1 MRPLVLEMQGFGP
14 YSRKVTIDFTNF
26 AEGGIYL
33 VTGETGSGKT
43 FIFDGICYALFGE
56 VSGGERKT
64 EMLRT
69 MGLDDGVETYVKL
82 SFRCGDKEYSVYRK
96 PAYERAKKKGEG
108 KVTDNARVEFTDG
121 FNTYTKIE
129 EVNRLIREILGLNVE
144 QFKQI
149 VMIAQGKFA
158 QILQKSTKERQ
169 GLLREIFNT
178 NKYVHLELGVK
189 EENGKLSTAYAA
201 CKRDINEKL
210 HEITASDEKFD
221 RELRELQEAEFLDVD
236 KMENLLQEFDK
247 VDNALTAKFNGEI
260 QRLHAKEV
268 QLKLDLAKA
277 GEREAKEQNLARL
290 QRSKQDLDAAAAKAQ
305 QEAEKAGEAI
315 AFFME
320 LREEWQRV
328 ESCLKDLNNIN
339 EGYRRYFK
347 AKQEAEGMDAQ
358 IKRAADTVLAK
369 RKHYDQMYGRFIKSQ
384 AGIIAKTLKEGD
396 PCPVCGSV
404 FHPAPAVLGEDSC
417 TEEDVEWAEKDWKDA
432 DAKYHHILGNKEK
445 AEQVKRDTLQKYLEL
460 ATEYYG
466 TDLGDDVE
474 LINQKVVGDSQK
486 QSIVKKETERK
497 GRDKKAELGMKA
509 EENVEQFQVR
519 VQETA
524 VRIRE
529 QTARIAGQIKT
540 LQDELAKLDN
550 QLKPDN
556 ISEEIKENDLA
567 INGVKEQLER
577 VQARQ
582 TINKQAI
589 RSIMQKQEEMKKI
602 SAQLAEMDNLY
613 KTLSGNLNTASAA
626 KISFETYMQQEY
638 FDRILAYANTRLL
651 KISRSRYKLV
661 RKDEGDSKGNA
672 KVGLDMNVHDS
683 YSGKERS
690 ANSLSGGETF
700 MASLA
705 LALGMADEVQTSAG
719 GIHIDTMFIDEGF
732 GSLSKDFLGTTV
744 DVLNTLADNSH
755 LVGVI
760 SHVDELKER
769 IEQQI
774 VVSKNPEGYST
785 IAVEV

>member
-14 YSRKVTIDFTNF
+14 YSHKVIIDFTNF
-26 AEGGIYL
+26 ATGGIYL

-121 FNTYTKIE
+121 VNTYTKIE
-129 EVNRLIREILGLNVE
+129 EVNRIIREILGLNVE

-158 QILQKSTKERQ
+158 QILQKSTKERKE
-169 GLLREIFNT
+169 LLREIFNT
-178 NKYVHLELGVK
+178 GKYVHLELSVK

-210 HEITASDEKFD
+210 HEITAGDEKFD
-221 RELRELQEAEFLDVD
+221 RELRELQEAEFLDVE
-236 KMENLLQEFDK
+236 KMKILLQEFDK
-247 VDNALTAKFNGEI
+247 TDNALMAKFNMEMD
-260 QRLHAKEV
+260 QLHAREV
-268 QLKLDLAKA
+268 QLKLDLARA
-277 GEREAKEQNLARL
+277 RERDVKEQNLIRL
-290 QRSKQDLDAAAAKAQ
+290 QSEKKKLDADAARAQ
-305 QEAEKAGEAI
+305 QEAEKAGEAV
-315 AFFME
+315 AFFMD
-320 LREEWQRV
+320 LRECWQRA

-347 AKQEAEGMDAQ
+347 AKQEAEGMDFE
-358 IKRAADTVLAK
+358 IKRVAATVLEK
-369 RKHYDQMYGRFIKSQ
+369 REHYDQMYGRFIKSQ
-384 AGIIAKTLKEGD
+384 AGIIAKALADGE
-396 PCPVCGSV
+396 PCPVCGSLL
-404 FHPAPAVLGEDSC
+404 HPSPAVLGTDYC
-417 TEEDVEWAEKDWKDA
+417 TEEDVERVEKEWKDA
-432 DAKYHHILGNKEK
+432 DAKYHRILGNKEK
-445 AEQVKRDTLQKYLEL
+445 AEQVKQDYLQKYLEL
-460 ATEYYG
+460 VKEYYG
-466 TDLGDDVE
+466 TDLGGDVVK
-474 LINQKVVGDSQK
+474 INQKVVGDSQE
-486 QSIVKKETERK
+486 QSIIKKEAERK
-497 GRDKKAELGMKA
+497 GAEKKAELGMKA
-509 EENVEQFQVR
+509 QENVEQFQVR
-519 VQETA
+519 VQELA
-524 VRIRE
+524 VKAGE
-529 QTARIAGQIKT
+529 QAAGFTGQIKI
-540 LQDELAKLDN
+540 LQDELFKSDNKL
-550 QLKPDN
+550 KADN
-556 ISEEIKENDLA
+556 ILDEIKENDLA
-567 INGVKEQLER
+567 ANGVREQLER

-589 RSIMQKQEEMKKI
+589 GSIMQKQEEMNKI
-602 SAQLAEMDNLY
+602 SVRLGEMDNLY

-705 LALGMADEVQTSAG
+705 LALGMADEVQASAG

-755 LVGVI
+755 LVGII

-774 VVSKNPEGYST
+774 VVNKNVEGYST
-785 IAVEV
+785 VSVEV

>member
-14 YSRKVTIDFTNF
+14 YSHKVTIDFTKF
-26 AEGGIYL
+26 AAGGIYL

-82 SFRCGDKEYSVYRK
+82 SFRCGSKEYSIYRK

-108 KVTDNARVEFTDG
+108 MVTDNARVELTDG
-121 FNTYTKIE
+121 VNTYTKIE
-129 EVNRLIREILGLNVE
+129 EVNGLVREILGLNVE

-178 NKYVHLELGVK
+178 NKYVRLELSVK
-189 EENGKLSTAYAA
+189 EENNKLSTAYAA

-221 RELRELQEAEFLDVD
+221 QELRELQAAEFIDVE
-236 KMENLLQEFDK
+236 KMEKLLQEFDK
-247 VDNALTAKFNGEI
+247 VDNALMKQFDAEM
-260 QRLHAKEV
+260 QRLHVKEV
-268 QLKLDLAKA
+268 QLKLDMEKAK
-277 GEREAKEQNLARL
+277 EKNSKEQNLL
-290 QRSKQDLDAAAAKAQ
+290 KLEQEKKSLDGAAVKAQ
-305 QEAEKAGEAI
+305 QEAEKASEAI
-315 AFFME
+315 ALFTE
-320 LREEWQRV
+320 LREQWQAA
-328 ESCLKDLNNIN
+328 ENCLKDLANIN

-347 AKQEAEGMDAQ
+347 AKQEAESIDYA
-358 IKRAADTVLAK
+358 IKQAAAAVLEK
-369 RKHYDQMYGRFIKSQ
+369 RKHYDELYQEFIKSQ
-384 AGIIAKTLKEGD
+384 AGIIAKTLVFGE
-396 PCPVCGSV
+396 PCPVCGSLT
-404 FHPAPAVLGEDSC
+404 HPSPAVLKVDSC
-417 TEEDVEWAEKDWKDA
+417 NEDTLKWAEKDWKEEDS
-432 DAKYHHILGNKEK
+432 KYNHILGNKEK
-445 AEQVKRDTLQKYLEL
+445 AEQVKKDALKKYMEL
-460 ATEYYG
+460 AESYYK
-466 TDLGDDVE
+466 TDVSQDAE
-474 LINQKVVGDSQK
+474 LVNKKVVEDSQN
-486 QSIVKKETERK
+486 QSILKKETERRGK
-497 GRDKKAELGMKA
+497 EKKAELGMKA
-509 EENVEQFQVR
+509 DETVEQFQIR
-519 VQETA
+519 VQEEA
-524 VRIRE
+524 IKARE
-529 QTARIAGQIKT
+529 QAAKITGQIKT
-540 LQDELAKLDN
+540 LQDELAKLDSK
-550 QLKPDN
+550 LKADS
-556 ISEEIKENDLA
+556 IAEEIKDNDLA
-567 INGVKEQLER
+567 INGVKEQIER

-582 TINKQAI
+582 TINNQAI
-589 RSIMQKQEEMKKI
+589 KSITQKQDEMKKI
-602 SAQLAEMDNLY
+602 SVQWTEMENLY
-613 KTLSGNLNTASAA
+613 KTLSGNLNTAAA
-626 KISFETYMQQEY
+626 TKISFETYMQQEY

-661 RKDEGDSKGNA
+661 RKDDAESKGNA

-705 LALGMADEVQTSAG
+705 LALGMADEVQASAG

-755 LVGVI
+755 LVGII

-774 VVSKNPEGYST
+774 IVTKNPEGYST
-785 IAVEV
+785 IDMEV